1 MFGFGLLD
9 WLKLGAG
16 AALGASLAFYPAK
29 LIGRSEGRAAIQAE
43 AAKEALDRID
53 NLEKSNASFR
63 KLSDRDRCLVFMR
76 DSGLP
81 DSACD

>member
-1 MFGFGLLD
+1 MFGLGVFDLA
-9 WLKLGAG
+9 KIGAG
-16 AALGASLAFYPAK
+16 AALGALLAFYPAK
-29 LIGRSEGRAAIQAE
+29 LIGRSEGRAAIQSE
-43 AAKEALDRID
+43 AAKEALQRID
-53 NLEKSNASFR
+53 NLEKNNASFR

>member
-29 LIGRSEGRAAIQAE
+29 LVGRSEGRASIQAE
-43 AAKEALDRID
+43 AAKEALERID
-53 NLEKSNASFR
+53 NLEKNNASFR

>member
-9 WLKLGAG
+9 YLKLGAG
-16 AALGASLAFYPAK
+16 AALGAMLAFNPAK
-29 LIGRSEGRAAIQAE
+29 LIGRSEERAAVQAE
-43 AAKEALDRID
+43 AAKEALARID
-53 NLEKSNASFR
+53 NLEKNNASFR